1 MTDKNDSPF
10 DRLKRMSKDYLNN
23 IAQPKDPSSGVL
35 SDAEK
40 IKQERRAAR
49 EALVKQINPDA
60 LKSTGFD
67 ESYASLKAMDNKRVN
82 PFEKTSE
89 NSEGLESVIKSGLT
103 GLLDAVNSMKKKIV
117 EATNVDEST
126 DLISDGGNKGDVQKP
141 QTSAVSH
148 AVSEK
153 KSQPQTS
160 RTQLDV
166 SEIQVSDEIL
176 NRMVNLAT
184 KMAGSAPEINSATS
198 WGKLDKLSAQ
208 VRTAWVSVLSQG
220 AAAQSSGHHWLN
232 EWEKIVKDIGSSAE
246 TWPLQHQK
254 TWKQWSTATLEEIEH
269 LRPWFSV
276 ATQSEVQ
283 IDTVLMVPSA
293 YKNKGVIP
301 SAPKNTPKEIVSH
314 LQACADYYECIAEKT
329 GNFFWANTPAKHAFE
344 EGRKKLENW
353 KPTNEAQEKWKEKSL
368 NRYSILEGRLTL
380 KSVKKTQASTS
391 KKMVP

>member
-1 MTDKNDSPF
+1 MTDNNDSPL

-23 IAQPKDPSSGVL
+23 IGQSKDPSPGVL
-35 SDAEK
+35 SEAEK

-67 ESYASLKAMDNKRVN
+67 ESYASLQDLRKQTTDQTKLNDTASQ
-82 PFEKTSE
+82 ETSA
-89 NSEGLESVIKSGLT
+89 IKLGLT
-103 GLLDAVNSMKKKIV
+103 GLLDAMNVVGKKV
-117 EATNVDEST
+117 VDEVKSLSNAAAST
-126 DLISDGGNKGDVQKP
+126 
-141 QTSAVSH
+141 QTSLKKDAPTLQPEIQPSSSSEKKVEQSAEKSAVS
-148 AVSEK
+148 AN
-153 KSQPQTS
+153 TA
-160 RTQLDV
+160 DV
-166 SEIQVSDEIL
+166 SEEIL
-176 NRMVNLAT
+176 TRMSVLAT
-184 KMAGSAPEINSATS
+184 KMTGHAPEIHSATS
-198 WGKLDKLSAQ
+198 LGKLDKLSAH

-232 EWEKIVKDIGSSAE
+232 DWEKIVKDIGSSAE
-246 TWPLQHQK
+246 TWPAQHQQ

-283 IDTVLMVPSA
+283 IDTVLMVPSS
-293 YKNKGVIP
+293 YKNKGIIP
-301 SAPKNTPKEIVSH
+301 SVPKNVPKEMVLH
-314 LQACADYYECIAEKT
+314 LQACADYYEFISEKT

-344 EGRKKLENW
+344 EGRKRLENW
-353 KPTNEAQEKWKEKSL
+353 NPVNEAQGKWKEKSL

-380 KSVKKTQASTS
+380 KSVKKAQTPVA